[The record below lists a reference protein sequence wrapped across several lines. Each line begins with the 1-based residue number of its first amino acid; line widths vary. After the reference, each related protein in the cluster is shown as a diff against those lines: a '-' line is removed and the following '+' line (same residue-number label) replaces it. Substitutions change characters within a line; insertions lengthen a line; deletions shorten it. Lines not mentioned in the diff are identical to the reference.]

1 MNELAQPQGKRLLT
15 AFDLAAWPEFNL
27 GLAAVNPSTRII
39 TGPGGTADVE
49 PRIMQVL
56 VVLAEAGGKVV
67 TRETLFERCWG
78 GVYVGDASL
87 NRAIGALR
95 KLAANI
101 AAASFEIET
110 IPRTGYRLVVRA
122 GGGEPADCPPDDR
135 FDRRSVMA
143 MSGAGAA
150 ALTLA
155 GAGYWWMRRN
165 RADPQVAAL
174 IANGRQILIEG
185 WPGAEKQ
192 AVETLDKA
200 VALEPDNAEAWGLLA
215 YALASS
221 GSGEESGAAVAAADR
236 AARKALA
243 IDPTE
248 PNALTALTTFQRG
261 MLDWAS
267 REDEYRR
274 ILAIDPANVLTIG
287 HLATLLHGVGRSRD
301 SYAMGERA
309 NAIAP
314 MSPDLQFRRAMRLW
328 IIGRVADADRV
339 SNRSMEL
346 WPSHRLVRLGRL
358 LIYAFTGRPR
368 AALALVDDEQAS
380 PRLLSP
386 AAASVWHAS
395 LTALDRPTASAVAAA
410 RDANLA
416 GSKTT
421 PAIAANAILIL
432 SALGDVDAA
441 FEVANGFLL
450 GRGSVIVRPTP
461 TSKVPSVNGAG
472 WRNTFGLFTPA
483 TKAMRVD
490 ARFGPLCDELGLTE
504 YWRKRGV
511 RPDYQVDA

>member
-1 MNELAQPQGKRLLT
+1 LNEYAPKDKRLLT
-15 AFDLAAWPEFNL
+15 AFDLAAWPDFNL
-27 GLAAVNPSTRII
+27 GLAAVNPSTRTIA
-39 TGPGGTADVE
+39 GPGGTADVE

-67 TRETLFERCWG
+67 TREALFERCWG

-87 NRAIGALR
+87 NRTIGALR

-110 IPRTGYRLVVRA
+110 IPRTGYRLITRAGAAGDHAPEKNLNRRAVVAIA
-122 GGGEPADCPPDDR
+122 GGGVA
-135 FDRRSVMA
+135 VL
-143 MSGAGAA
+143 
-150 ALTLA
+150 AL
-155 GAGYWWMRRN
+155 GGGGYWWLGRD
-165 RADPQVAAL
+165 RADPRVAAL
-174 IANGRQILIEG
+174 IANGRQILIES

-192 AVETLDKA
+192 AIERLRKA
-200 VALEPDNAEAWGLLA
+200 VALEPGHAEAWGLLA

-221 GSGEESGAAVAAADR
+221 GSGEDSGAAVAAADR
-236 AARKALA
+236 AARTALA
-243 IDPTE
+243 IDPRET
-248 PNALTALTTFQRG
+248 NALTALNTFQRG

-274 ILAIDPANVLTIG
+274 ILAIDPVNVLAIG

-328 IIGRVADADRV
+328 IIGRLADADRV
-339 SNRSMEL
+339 SNRSMDL

-368 AALALVDDEQAS
+368 AALAIVEDEQAS
-380 PRLLSP
+380 PRLLSS
-386 AAASVWHAS
+386 AAASVWRAS
-395 LTALDRPTASAVAAA
+395 LAALDRRTPSTIAIA
-410 RDANLA
+410 RDANIA
-416 GSKTT
+416 GSRTT

-432 SALGDVDAA
+432 SALGELDAA

-450 GRGSVIVRPTP
+450 GRGSIIVRPTP

-472 WRNTFGLFTPA
+472 WRNTFGLFTPP
-483 TKAMRVD
+483 TKVMRLDPRFGALVD
-490 ARFGPLCDELGLTE
+490 ALGLTE
-504 YWRKRGV
+504 YWRKR
-511 RPDYQVDA
+511 RIKPDYQLYG